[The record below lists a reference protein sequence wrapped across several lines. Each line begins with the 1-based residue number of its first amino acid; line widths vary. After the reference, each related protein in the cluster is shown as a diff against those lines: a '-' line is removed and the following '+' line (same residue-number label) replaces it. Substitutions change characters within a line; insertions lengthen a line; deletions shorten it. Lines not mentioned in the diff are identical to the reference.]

1 MINNI
6 TSVILRTEV
15 MVKTNFSKSYTYTII
30 VNIRFANGVKE
41 KLCRYTC
48 DINLNPI
55 SKITDKLNATLID
68 KDGTPTVEFANWI
81 IENHPEFKVSD
92 VLDKDSRIYFEFV
105 DSLPAINIQ
114 NVEHLIEY
122 L

>member
-1 MINNI
+1 MIKI
-6 TSVILRTEV
+6 IKI
-15 MVKTNFSKSYTYTII
+15 MVKTNYSKAYTYTVI

-48 DINLNPI
+48 DTNLNPI
-55 SKITDKLNATLID
+55 SKIMDKLNATLID

-81 IENHPEFKVSD
+81 IENHPEFKISD

-105 DSLPAINIQ
+105 DSLPAINI
-114 NVEHLIEY
+114 
-122 L
+122 

>member
-1 MINNI
+1 MIKINNI

-15 MVKTNFSKSYTYTII
+15 MIKNNYSNSYTYIII
-30 VNIRFANGVKE
+30 VSIRFANGATE
-41 KLCRYTC
+41 KICRYTC

-55 SKITDKLNATLID
+55 DKIMDKLKATLID

-81 IENHPEFKVSD
+81 IENHPEFKIGN

-105 DSLPAINIQ
+105 DSLPNINI
-114 NVEHLIEY
+114 
-122 L
+122 

>member
-1 MINNI
+1 
-6 TSVILRTEV
+6 
-15 MVKTNFSKSYTYTII
+15 MVKNNYSKAYTYTVI
-30 VNIRFANGVKE
+30 VNIRFANGIKE

-48 DINLNPI
+48 DINLNP
-55 SKITDKLNATLID
+55 LID

-105 DSLPAINIQ
+105 DSPPDINI
-114 NVEHLIEY
+114 
-122 L
+122 

>member
-1 MINNI
+1 MIKINNI

-15 MVKTNFSKSYTYTII
+15 MIKNNFSKAYTYTVI

-48 DINLNPI
+48 GINLNPI
-55 SKITDKLNATLID
+55 SKIMDKLNTTLID

-81 IENHPEFKVSD
+81 IENHPEFNISD

-105 DSLPAINIQ
+105 DSLPAINI
-114 NVEHLIEY
+114 
-122 L
+122 